1 MLLGYSGILAIMYSQ
16 CMDCE
21 SADVIEMFHCR
32 LALILQCLLTEITH
46 FDTTPRT
53 HTVND
58 VEKAKNLPPPPYYNI
73 KDTNNSN
80 NSNNGGN
87 NSNSNVN
94 NDGVIVSSEG
104 YSYVTEVPSLPSSQQ
119 RHSKKSDFQPSSGAT
134 PQGGSGRGGGGGGG
148 GGNDG
153 GVGAPGYENMRPQGG
168 AVGDPG
174 YQNTREPSAFQNH
187 SSHQSSNSSQHR
199 QRRTQRKVTH
209 NEKRYHSGMYET
221 MVTQLLYI

>member
-1 MLLGYSGILAIMYSQ
+1 M
-16 CMDCE
+16 
-21 SADVIEMFHCR
+21 
-32 LALILQCLLTEITH
+32 
-46 FDTTPRT
+46 
-53 HTVND
+53 
-58 VEKAKNLPPPPYYNI
+58 
-73 KDTNNSN
+73 
-80 NSNNGGN
+80 
-87 NSNSNVN
+87 
-94 NDGVIVSSEG
+94 
-104 YSYVTEVPSLPSSQQ
+104 TEVPSLPSSQQ

-134 PQGGSGRGGGGGGG
+134 PQGGSGRGGGGGGGG

-221 MVTQLLYI
+221 IVIQLLYISKLISFLTCRSTHRGSATGAGGTKESPQTESADAIETQLCAQSQSWLQ